1 MIGLVQKRLSRSLI
15 LFKANQMTAI
25 QHPTS
30 AHNIKCMASMMMMA
44 VPNLQLPPK
53 QVPLRAYP
61 SGSILALALLAV
73 LPMTNWSPSR

>member
-1 MIGLVQKRLSRSLI
+1 
-15 LFKANQMTAI
+15 
-25 QHPTS
+25 
-30 AHNIKCMASMMMMA
+30 MMMMA
-44 VPNLQLPPK
+44 VPNLQLSPK